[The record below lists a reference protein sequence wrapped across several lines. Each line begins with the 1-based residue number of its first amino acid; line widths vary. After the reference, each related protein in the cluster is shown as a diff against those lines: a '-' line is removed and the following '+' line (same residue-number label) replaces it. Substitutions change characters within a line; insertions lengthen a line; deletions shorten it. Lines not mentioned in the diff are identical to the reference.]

1 MEFIGSSK
9 LTGKFQTTIPK
20 PVRGILKLD
29 AGDLLVFVRDH
40 DQILVKRGKVKVD
53 L

>member
-9 LTGKFQTTIPK
+9 LTGKFQATIPK
-20 PVRGILKLD
+20 SVRGILKLD
-29 AGDLLVFVRDH
+29 TGDLLVFVRDH
-40 DQILVKRGKVKVD
+40 DQIVVKRGKVKVD

>member
-9 LTGKFQTTIPK
+9 LTEKFQATIPK
-20 PVRGILKLD
+20 SIRGILKLD

-40 DQILVKRGKVKVD
+40 DQIVIKRGRVKID
-53 L
+53 

>member
-9 LTGKFQTTIPK
+9 LTEKFQATIPK
-20 PVRGILKLD
+20 SIRGILKLD

-40 DQILVKRGKVKVD
+40 DQIVIKRGKVKID
-53 L
+53 